1 MICASER
8 HKVQNVVVVMIL
20 SHGVLSCSKT
30 PSRNRLSLISCISF
44 KNLFFQRFQSK
55 TGNGIFLKWNGFITG
70 HIRLQLIT
78 DKDIVI
84 LLLLINSKPFL
95 ALGLTVGRG
104 CV

>member
-1 MICASER
+1 MEYYLAVKRLLETACHSFR
-8 HKVQNVVVVMIL
+8 
-20 SHGVLSCSKT
+20 VLVL
-30 PSRNRLSLISCISF
+30 RIY
-44 KNLFFQRFQSK
+44 FFQRFQSK

-95 ALGLTVGRG
+95 ALGLTVGRASSPHPHG
-104 CV
+104 PSLL